1 MYITIKK
8 EFRNATLQAEKY
20 EVIETTGTL
29 GDLNF
34 LIADDKGNFA
44 LISVHKAMFAGYGD
58 TNVEEDTNVER
69 ALIME
74 QIEALKTKVA
84 SLQGQVSALKGK
96 KAE

>member
-8 EFRNATLQAEKY
+8 DFKNPMLQAEKY
-20 EVIETTGTL
+20 EVIETTGQL

-34 LIADDKGNFA
+34 LIADDNKNFA
-44 LISVHKAMFAGYGD
+44 LINVHKASFAGYDD
-58 TNVEEDTNVER
+58 TNVESEPNVER

-74 QIEALKTKVA
+74 QIEALNKKVA
-84 SLQGQVSALKGK
+84 SLQGQISALKGK